1 MAPPPP
7 TPVDTTFTSANS
19 SFVDLVTP
27 SPTGSSEKENVP
39 PLVDVGDGSAVG
51 WDKVDWSWERKG
63 KRNVKGNEEGKETAA
78 VPGSDK
84 TGPGGSQTE
93 GGDVAKDETE
103 SDEEEELPHVIT
115 YEALVDFSR
124 NDEQRATLSE
134 ELKSRGC
141 GTLLDLL
148 RLWWGACQLERGAA
162 NTRLWTQYS
171 QATALRLRD
180 NIRGLEPLAF
190 APGKPLPIVL
200 LNNFA
205 HQATAL
211 AHLSNRSSAAILD
224 ITKTADEQ
232 RRRIFALLEHYDITY
247 HGNWTFVNTGYLA
260 PSRYGLADESYGT
273 IDWKKAPA
281 TQLNT
286 TFYDPQAET

>member
-7 TPVDTTFTSANS
+7 TPVDSNFVSANS
-19 SFVDLVTP
+19 SFIDLVTP

-39 PLVDVGDGSAVG
+39 PLINIGDGSATG
-51 WDKVDWSWERKG
+51 WEKVDWSWEREEKG
-63 KRNVKGNEEGKETAA
+63 EAKDSKGDEGTTA

-84 TGPGGSQTE
+84 TGSGGGQEE
-93 GGDVAKDETE
+93 GRGVAEDETE

-115 YEALVDFSR
+115 YEAFVDFSR
-124 NDEQRATLSE
+124 NDKQRATLSE

-148 RLWWGACQLERGAA
+148 RLWWCACQLERGAA

-200 LNNFA
+200 LDNFA

-211 AHLSNRSSAAILD
+211 AHLANRSSAAILN
-224 ITKTADEQ
+224 ITKTANEQ
-232 RRRIFALLEHYDITY
+232 HRRIFALLEHYDITY